1 LPQHSS
7 KVSSTKAPDA
17 FGDLIDLIFFE
28 AKRQAAISN
37 CTSAAVG
44 GLHRKQRYAI
54 AAVALKDCSI
64 NIMPSGR
71 FNIDVD
77 IGKTGTLGTQESF
90 KEQIVLN
97 WVNTANAK

>member
-7 KVSSTKAPDA
+7 KVSSTKAPDTL
-17 FGDLIDLIFFE
+17 GNLIDLIFFK
-28 AKRQAAISN
+28 AKRQSAISN

-54 AAVALKDCSI
+54 ATVALKYRSVD
-64 NIMPSGR
+64 IMPSGR

-77 IGKTGTLGTQESF
+77 IRKTGTLGTQESL
-90 KEQIVLN
+90 KQQIVLN
-97 WVNTANAK
+97 WVNTANTK